1 MYFFFFKQ
9 ESAYEVRIND
19 WSSDVCSSDLWFS
32 WSYPPCYAAS
42 GDPAR
47 PCGHAHF
54 GNSPTANVEAIDQPC
69 ELIRLRSKASCGCRA
84 LFHHGC
90 ILLRA
95 AVHVAHSAVHLLQI
109 VGRTFGGVRI
119 FSAHIG
125 GGSCS

>member
-19 WSSDVCSSDLWFS
+19 WSSDVCSSDLWFA

-69 ELIRLRSKASCGCRA
+69 ELIRLRSKASCGSRA
-84 LFHHGC
+84 LFNHGG

-95 AVHVAHSAVHLLQI
+95 AIHVANSAVHSSEERR
-109 VGRTFGGVRI
+109 VGKECVRTCRSRWSPCI
-119 FSAHIG
+119 
-125 GGSCS
+125 